1 MAYEIENF
9 NFDKHI
15 DNLIDIAKSIKQD
28 GITIIT
34 GPNGYGKS
42 FLRKLIGANNVK
54 HKAGKT
60 VAAVSMELR
69 TSRNEDFSA
78 FASLAM
84 DKGDDA
90 TSNHTCYLVSSLFE
104 QKDRFFVIDEP
115 EIGMGKE
122 MLLGLINSIK
132 EEIEARKKK
141 KTFHGI
147 AFITHSEFFIDN
159 MPHDVFINL
168 EGMTYEEWKNRE
180 IKAIDPKKLD
190 TWCYAMWGAI
200 ENRIRKK

>member
-9 NFDKHI
+9 DFDKHI

-42 FLRKLIGANNVK
+42 FLRKLIGVNNVK

-60 VAAVSMELR
+60 VAAVSMERR

-78 FASLAM
+78 FASMAM

-122 MLLGLINSIK
+122 MLLGLIGNIK
-132 EEIEARKKK
+132 QEIDTRKANN
-141 KTFHGI
+141 TFHGI
-147 AFITHSEFFIDN
+147 VFITHSEFFIDN
-159 MPHDVFINL
+159 FPHDVFINL

-180 IKAIDPKKLD
+180 IKPISPKKLED
-190 TWCYAMWGAI
+190 WCLAMWRAI
-200 ENRIRKK
+200 ENRINKK